1 MNERIK
7 NTSKAGQ
14 KKAREAAV
22 FAYAHKAWT
31 YDDIYSA
38 YKKPSVYK
46 VRAWNWCKELCRE
59 MHGYDLII
67 TGASRF
73 AFSVVFTFNERG
85 TGRKCYAYITRD
97 YNRFCYADDVQQH
110 EEKTVMQM
118 TAA

>member
-22 FAYAHKAWT
+22 YAYAHRAWT
-31 YDDIYSA
+31 YNDIYSA

-46 VRAWNWCKELCRE
+46 VRAWNYCKELCRE

-67 TGASRF
+67 SAAGNQT
-73 AFSVVFTFNERG
+73 FSVVFTFNERG
-85 TGRKCYAYITRD
+85 TGRKCFAYITRD
-97 YNRFCYADDVQQH
+97 YNRFCYAEDMQQ
-110 EEKTVMQM
+110 EEKAVMQM